1 MKGRLA
7 LATVLML
14 VMILSV
20 IPVSSSDA
28 DGEYLFT
35 SANYDPAEGKV
46 SFSGTFDTDVSVSV
60 HANGYYSGE
69 TVFSLT
75 DGVFS
80 GDITVGELAK
90 GVYRIIAMSVDDPTD
105 YVMGDFRVD
114 GYLFLD
120 SATYSIETG
129 KITVAGRSSDRDL
142 EASVADASDN
152 IVLDG
157 VPIICGDDCCFS
169 SEFSLGAVP
178 TSDLKVTVSLAAESS
193 VKETKTLQARL
204 VTTDSDLSVSMC
216 VGESE
221 AVHLNVVGCTY
232 SDLTIYSADTA
243 IAGITFSVDTGDI
256 AISGL
261 SVGQTE
267 VVASI
272 GDSVVRFAVTINEV
286 PPHDSVYTF
295 TLRMDLDSE
304 IADYGQSN
312 YSASD
317 LRNGITLIAI
327 GTNAGEALESAL
339 NDAKLPCHFWTK
351 EDNSIRYWVDD
362 ILGLGDVKLENG
374 DWKYWVQFQVVD
386 GTRTYNQWSL
396 GFYTEGGM
404 FEIVYGITNDP
415 SNRVT
420 IDVPVAVSGLVYN
433 GQYQTGVASGEGYTV
448 QTDRAMSAGTYS
460 AVLKLE
466 KGYIWSD
473 NTLEDK
479 VVTWSISKA
488 ILTATYAGEVIREG
502 TAPAFKVKVTGFVGN
517 DNEEMSGYE
526 APVLTATDLSVGVHH
541 LTPSGGSAV
550 NYRFVY
556 VPGDLEIVASSSP
569 VHVHTW
575 DEGVI
580 TTQPTCTADGVRTF
594 TCTECGETYT
604 ESVSASGHSWS
615 EWTVVTPATE
625 EHDGVKERT
634 CSRCGEKETAS
645 IPRII
650 VIDNGDGTSTSVET
664 QADGTQV
671 KTTTGAADGSVTVE
685 KTSESI
691 DDNGNEVVNTQTTRT
706 EADGSY
712 TKVDE
717 TIVTEPDG
725 KSSNT
730 KVTDTERTVTD
741 NSGNQASVKSTETDI
756 TQSDGTSISVKK
768 TDTAVGG
775 STTTEITASASSAD
789 GSVQTIAEK
798 SSGDS
803 VEMVTEMKASEEDGT
818 CVVSNESVQAALQQ
832 QEAISDLVGP
842 EIDVTKM
849 LEITSTTRDVSASIG
864 KESFGDMAE
873 ADVDLRISSTQGSMT
888 MGKDILSNL
897 SQKDDV
903 TLSLAATDRSSMTS
917 AQRERIES
925 GSTTISLRATA
936 GGESIG
942 DELGGKVTVSV
953 KHIAAEGKKAV
964 AYYVDDNGKMTKVA
978 DQSYDA
984 VKGEMTMVLDH
995 FSIYTIV
1002 DEDPVED
1009 KESSY
1014 PIFIC
1019 LAIIVVICLAIMMPQ
1034 VMGRKQ

>member
-28 DGEYLFT
+28 DGEYSFT
-35 SANYDPAEGKV
+35 SVNYDPAEGKV

-69 TVFSLT
+69 TIFSLT

-80 GDITVGELAK
+80 GDITVGKLAK

-120 SATYSIETG
+120 SAIYSIETG
-129 KITVAGRSSDRDL
+129 KITVVGTSSDRDL

-232 SDLTIYSADTA
+232 SDLTVYSADTA

-272 GDSVVRFAVTINEV
+272 GDSLVRFAVTINEV

-317 LRNGITLIAI
+317 LRNGITLTAV

-396 GFYTEGGM
+396 GFYTEGGT

-433 GQYQTGVASGEGYTV
+433 GQYQTGVAGREGYAV
-448 QTDRAMSAGTYS
+448 QTGRAMSAGTYS
-460 AVLKLE
+460 AGLKLE

-488 ILTATYAGEVIREG
+488 TLTATYAGEVIREG
-502 TAPAFKVKVTGFVGN
+502 TAPALKVKVTGFVGN

-526 APVLTATDLSVGVHH
+526 APVLTATDLSVGGHQ
-541 LTPSGGSAV
+541 LTPSGGSAA

-556 VPGDLEIVASSSP
+556 VPGNLEIVASSSP

-634 CSRCGEKETAS
+634 CSRCGEKETES

-650 VIDNGDGTSTSVET
+650 VIDNVDGTSTSVET

-717 TIVTEPDG
+717 TVVTEPDG

-768 TDTAVGG
+768 TDTTVGG

-789 GSVQTIAEK
+789 GSVQTTAEK

-832 QEAISDLVGP
+832 QETISDLVGP

-849 LEITSTTRDVSASIG
+849 LEITSTTRDVSASIE

-903 TLSLAATDRSSMTS
+903 TLSLAAADRSSMTS

-925 GSTTISLRATA
+925 GSTTMSLKATA

-953 KHIAAEGKKAV
+953 KHIAAEGKNAV
-964 AYYVDDNGKMTKVA
+964 AYYVDDNGRMTKVA
-978 DQSYDA
+978 DQAYDA
-984 VKGEMTMVLDH
+984 EKGEMTMVLDH

-1002 DEDPVED
+1002 DEEPAETGGNLYFV
-1009 KESSY
+1009 
-1014 PIFIC
+1014 
-1019 LAIIVVICLAIMMPQ
+1019 AVICIIEAVAISLA
-1034 VMGRKQ
+1034 VWFLGRKN